1 MGWELGSLVLVVFV
15 VIETVPRCSV
25 GVMDVKAYEDR
36 NDFGVV
42 VELVFVSGFIDGVS
56 KEPFTLD
63 IEFRSLDV

>member
-42 VELVFVSGFIDGVS
+42 VEVVVVSGFID
-56 KEPFTLD
+56 
-63 IEFRSLDV
+63 